1 MAHLD
6 WHCARRCPAV
16 DFRRRRAEPTGC
28 SVLLVVLLAAGIGY
42 YTYTGEIVGIGLSIV
57 SSLRDMF
64 GIDMGQMLPK

>member
-1 MAHLD
+1 MAHWIGIALVVV
-6 WHCARRCPAV
+6 PLLIFGAV
-16 DFRRRRAEPTGC
+16 ALNRQAF
-28 SVLLVVLLAAGIGY
+28 VLLLVLLAAGIGY